1 MRISLACAKAEF
13 AVDGQVRDAVA
24 LVSGTVGLGLR
35 RLEARAVHSDQAR
48 GRPSVGVLRLRQ
60 HASSDILREMEV
72 VQKEIIW
79 LVGTLEELKSFPEE
93 VQDDIGYALQI
104 AQEGEKHSDAKPL
117 KGFGGAGV
125 LEVVDDFDGETYR
138 AVYTVKFSDALYV
151 LHVFQKKSR
160 KGIKT
165 NKHDVEL
172 VKQRLKRA
180 AEIHAERISENEKRG
195 ETK

>member
-1 MRISLACAKAEF
+1 M
-13 AVDGQVRDAVA
+13 
-24 LVSGTVGLGLR
+24 
-35 RLEARAVHSDQAR
+35 
-48 GRPSVGVLRLRQ
+48 GVLRLRQ